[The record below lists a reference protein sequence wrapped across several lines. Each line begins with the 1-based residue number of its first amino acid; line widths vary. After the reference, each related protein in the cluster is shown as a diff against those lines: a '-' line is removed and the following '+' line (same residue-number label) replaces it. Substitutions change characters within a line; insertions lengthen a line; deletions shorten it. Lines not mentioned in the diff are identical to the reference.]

1 MFSLRRRPVGG
12 DRSQTYQ
19 ASEKAEPMWL
29 APAGNITK
37 PRKGR
42 KRRFGLIFLLGGLFG
57 IIVAGYF
64 ANHNDVININLDLL
78 SDLNLDSFFDV
89 IPAGILKEA
98 RDISV

>member
-1 MFSLRRRPVGG
+1 
-12 DRSQTYQ
+12 
-19 ASEKAEPMWL
+19 MWL
-29 APAGNITK
+29 APAGNITE

>member
-1 MFSLRRRPVGG
+1 MFSLRRRLVGG
-12 DRSQTYQ
+12 DLSPRDQTP
-19 ASEKAEPMWL
+19 EKAEPVQL
-29 APAGNITK
+29 APPVSK
-37 PRKGR
+37 KGR
-42 KRRFGLIFLLGGLFG
+42 KRRFGLIFSLGGLFG
-57 IIVAGYF
+57 IIVAGVF